1 MKKLKSAANHTLC
14 SRRTLVMSQSNRPPK
29 LSKIKNDRTYSWKM
43 APPTNKLTWTWSNNP
58 WEQGC
63 NSITDSNRG
72 YPSRCSTTSISSTCS
87 TRRIWCPNSK
97 IVRLSPH
104 SSKWWT
110 CRPSKS
116 SICNLNLCLCPNN
129 LPSFKNRFKPSLCST
144 YQRRAFTFYRL
155 KVKI

>member
-14 SRRTLVMSQSNRPPK
+14 SLRTLVMSQSNRPLK

-63 NSITDSNRG
+63 NSTTDSNQG
-72 YPSRCSTTSISSTCS
+72 FPSRCSTISISSTCS

-97 IVRLSPH
+97 IVKLSPH

-110 CRPSKS
+110 CKPSKS

-129 LPSFKNRFKPSLCST
+129 LLLFKNRFKPSLCST